1 MATELGK
8 AYIQIMPS
16 AKGIK
21 GNIEKE
27 ISGEA
32 GNAGQSAGSSL
43 VGKLKGVIATAAI
56 GKAISA
62 TINQGAELQQSIG
75 GIETLFK
82 GSADTVK
89 QYASQAFQSTG
100 MSANEYMQNVTSF
113 SASLISSLGGDT
125 GKAAEVA
132 NMAMVDMSDNV
143 NKMGSD
149 MESVQ
154 NAYQGFAKQNY
165 TMLDNL
171 KLGYGGTKEEMQRL
185 LKDATKLTG
194 VKYDINNLSDVYSA
208 IHAIQENLDIT
219 GTTAKEASSTLSGS
233 FASMKA
239 AALDF
244 MGNLTLGMDI
254 TGPLQNLAT
263 TATTFL
269 FGNLLPALG
278 NILSALPQAIITA
291 VQVAG
296 PLLLTNLQT
305 LITSITNY
313 FMTNGPIFLQ
323 QGMDLITNIANGII
337 TNLPLVING
346 LSEMLNQGISILLAY
361 LPQWLDSG
369 IQLVAQIAQ
378 GILNNLPQ
386 IVSSLVN
393 LVVSA
398 VATFASNLPQFLQQ
412 GIALVGQV
420 AAGLIS
426 GLPQLLGAIPGM
438 LADAANAF
446 LSYDWLSIGA
456 DIISGIV
463 NGIVGAAGQIGQ
475 ALLDAAGDAFNSVL
489 NFFGIG
495 SPSRLMRDKIGKWL
509 PAGIAV
515 GVDANTEMLRQSMN
529 KMSDEVLN
537 TSLSTVSG
545 LEDYQPT
552 SMSYL
557 DSGFSTNT
565 LSDSTIVKL
574 GNYIIQAILMQGRQI
589 QEGISN
595 IRMISNNR
603 EIARLIADLGFQ
615 KG

>member
-32 GNAGQSAGSSL
+32 GNAGQSAGNSL
-43 VGKLKGVIATAAI
+43 IGKLKGVIATAAI

-305 LITSITNY
+305 LITNIANY
-313 FMTNGPIFLQ
+313 FMTNGPTFLQ
-323 QGMDLITNIANGII
+323 QGMDLIANIANGII

-346 LSEMLNQGISILLAY
+346 LSEMLNQGISILLTY
-361 LPQWLDSG
+361 WPQWLDSG

-412 GIALVGQV
+412 GIELVGQV